1 MENKEK
7 AKFNVKTAEGLAE
20 ADKYLQTHPYIS
32 TGTGPDQQD
41 KIFLEELEQ
50 AKIIPSN
57 ETHPYLFGYYWGMS
71 GFHQV
76 SRDAWGLQAPEPAKV
91 EKKDAKIAEK
101 PAQAEPKEKKEGKG
115 KKEEGGKKE
124 KAQPKDE
131 KKAEPASDEEYEFHD
146 FAEKDP
152 ENKEIDYQKLIKKF
166 GTKPLT
172 EATLEQ
178 LEKATGV
185 QPHILLR
192 RGT

>member
-7 AKFNVKTAEGLAE
+7 AKFNVKTPEGLAQ
-20 ADKYLQTHPYIS
+20 ADKHLQTNPYIS
-32 TGTGPDQQD
+32 TGTSPDQQD
-41 KIFLEELEQ
+41 RLFLEELEQ

-76 SRDAWGLQAPEPAKV
+76 SRDAWGLEAPEPVKV
-91 EKKDAKIAEK
+91 EKKEAKNAEK
-101 PAQAEPKEKKEGKG
+101 PAQADQKEKKEPKA
-115 KKEEGGKKE
+115 KKEDGGKKE
-124 KAQPKDE
+124 KAQPKDD

-152 ENKEIDYQKLIKKF
+152 DNKEIDYDKLIKKF

-172 EATLEQ
+172 DATMEL

-185 QPHILLR
+185 KPHIFIR